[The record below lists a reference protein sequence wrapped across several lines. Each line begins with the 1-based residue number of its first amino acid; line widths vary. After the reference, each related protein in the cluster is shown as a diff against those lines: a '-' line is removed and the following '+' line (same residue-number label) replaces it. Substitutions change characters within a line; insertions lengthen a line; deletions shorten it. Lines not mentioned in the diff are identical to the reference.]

1 MEIRPLRTEH
11 DLERALQRIEAL
23 WGAPSKSSKGD
34 ELDVLAALVE
44 AYERKHYPI
53 AFPDPLQAIKYRLQ
67 QQGKDYR
74 ALVGLIG
81 QRTRVYEVMRGDRP
95 LSLNMIRM
103 LHAKLNIPAEVLI
116 QPARKKHSMKL
127 KRRRVRSIEGR
138 AVRKLA

>member
-138 AVRKLA
+138 AV